1 MLRLKRTE
9 YALSDTVERSHTDSQ
24 LLIREGLDIHP
35 PSTGLQK
42 GPEALNSHFRLV
54 STQRMSK
61 KKLNHTREGILEVI
75 YYMLCIRL

>member
-24 LLIREGLDIHP
+24 LLIREGLYIHS

-42 GPEALNSHFRLV
+42 GPEALNSHF
-54 STQRMSK
+54 
-61 KKLNHTREGILEVI
+61 
-75 YYMLCIRL
+75 